1 MAEGNPQAAEKL
13 DQFPLRFPP
22 GMRAEIKDAAK
33 RNGRTMNAEIIDRL
47 ERVPNME
54 LAMQVIG
61 EGNAERERL
70 QAELNGERQ
79 SARQEAQHWGTLE
92 QSYVTRMKED
102 AATIQKLEAEV
113 EKLREDLEVE
123 HRIGRQMQEMLSS
136 MQDLLQTLVK
146 TSDEDHHE
154 RREIDRIRTFLQWD
168 VAALQFELS
177 PDPDAP
183 PGFDPIQQEALTGI
197 THPLATTL
205 IALIDARTL
214 RVGRLSRRIDD
225 PDMLRAKLLCHSL
238 GLTDVERQIAKAYV
252 EQDAS
257 RKDAGA
263 FYDYGMSLVDAAP
276 EDQRPELKRQMEG
289 MMERLFTFWTPIE
302 EDPKGGAL

>member
-1 MAEGNPQAAEKL
+1 MAEDNPQVAAEKA

-47 ERVPNME
+47 ERAFNMD

-61 EGNAERERL
+61 EGNAERERFKADL
-70 QAELNGERQ
+70 KSAHDELKAE
-79 SARQEAQHWGTLE
+79 ARRWGDLE
-92 QSYVTRMKED
+92 QYYGNRMKED
-102 AATIQKLEAEV
+102 AATIDN
-113 EKLREDLEVE
+113 LREELTMERRFAAANAE
-123 HRIGRQMQEMLSS
+123 LLSS
-136 MQDLLQTLVK
+136 MESLLKTLVK
-146 TSDEDHHE
+146 SSDEDHHE

-183 PGFDPIQQEALTGI
+183 PGFDPLQQEALTGI

-205 IALIDARTL
+205 ISLIDARTL
-214 RVGRLSRRIDD
+214 RVARLGRRVAD
-225 PDMLRAKLLCHSL
+225 PDMLRAKILCHAL

-252 EQDAS
+252 EVDALG
-257 RKDAGA
+257 KDAGA
-263 FYDYGMSLVDAAP
+263 FYDYCMSLVDAAP
-276 EDQRPELKRQMEG
+276 DEEQQAFKKQLDG
-289 MMERLFTFWTPIE
+289 MMERLFAFWSPAVERFINE
-302 EDPKGGAL
+302 GSSE